1 MEKYDLIIIG
11 GGPAGLTSAI
21 YAGRRELKTLVLTM
35 NIGGQM
41 NLTHHIENY
50 PGVDMSDGADL
61 SMKMMEQA
69 KKFGAKVELNHEVL
83 NISKQD
89 EDYLVKTTS
98 GEYLAQSVVL
108 AFGKTPRKLDIEGA
122 DRFLGK
128 GLSYCA
134 TCDGPFFRGKTIA
147 VVGGGN
153 SALGGALYLADLGQ
167 KVYLI
172 HRRDAFRGEE
182 VLVEKIKAKEN
193 IEMVLNSVPSALEGS
208 DVLEKI
214 KVKDVNTGAEREIVT
229 DGVFIEIGYE
239 VKADF
244 LKEIVKL
251 DPSNQII
258 IDQDCRTSEE
268 GIFAAGDLTQIPY
281 KQIAISV
288 GQGAVAA
295 LSAYDYIQ
303 KKSGKPTVRVDWGE
317 KK

>member
-1 MEKYDLIIIG
+1 MNKYDLIIIG
-11 GGPAGLTSAI
+11 GGPAGLTAAI

-41 NLTHHIENY
+41 TLTHHVENY
-50 PGVDMSDGADL
+50 PGVDMSDGTDL
-61 SMKMMEQA
+61 ALKMMEQA
-69 KKFGAKVELNHEVL
+69 KKFGAQIELNHEVSA
-83 NISKQD
+83 IEIKD
-89 EDYLVKTTS
+89 GDYLVKTS
-98 GEYLAQSVVL
+98 GGEFEAQAVIL

-122 DRFLGK
+122 DRYLGK

-134 TCDGPFFRGKTIA
+134 TCDGPFFKGKNIA

-153 SALGGALYLADLGQ
+153 SALGGALYLSELGQ

-182 VLVEKIKAKEN
+182 ILVDKIKAKEN
-193 IEMVLNSVPSALEGS
+193 IEIVLNSVPSGLEGT

-214 KVKDVNTGAEREIVT
+214 IVKDVVSGAEREIAV

-244 LKEIVKL
+244 VKGLVNL
-251 DPSNQII
+251 DAGNQII
-258 IDQDCRTSEE
+258 VDQDCKTSAE

-288 GQGAVAA
+288 GQGATAA

-303 KKSGKPTVRVDWGE
+303 KKSGKTTVKLDWGS
-317 KK
+317 K